1 MIEKIFNIKWQR
13 QLSLTWFLHQ
23 MQTLATKA
31 YVYLPRKKNP
41 IKTNR
46 LSRQLVVHKQT
57 SLHRTEV
64 QGMTVLDEPK
74 GKQKSR
80 WCKDYEEKLLRCAS
94 PLLMFKFIKT
104 KKMMSHTDS
113 TGTKNIFFQGDK
125 SGQNSSEYGEIMIQ
139 THYSKGIL

>member
-1 MIEKIFNIKWQR
+1 
-13 QLSLTWFLHQ
+13 

-46 LSRQLVVHKQT
+46 LSRQLVVHKQK

-64 QGMTVLDEPK
+64 QGMTLLDMGLVHDEPK

-80 WCKDYEEKLLRCAS
+80 
-94 PLLMFKFIKT
+94 
-104 KKMMSHTDS
+104 
-113 TGTKNIFFQGDK
+113 
-125 SGQNSSEYGEIMIQ
+125 
-139 THYSKGIL
+139 